1 MDQRIDTVGV
11 WGSNPHAPTNFLSKF
26 ALLNIHCNLA
36 HRLAAQTCEN
46 IPNPETESLVAK
58 ISINGTNI
66 QVADGAVIPSWTSLR
81 FDSVIE
87 ATGSCTGMGWTSANP
102 SSCEP
107 NGYVWERVPNHTAIT
122 VDIATETGPL
132 NFYVGLIYGTGGP
145 SQHVINSA
153 ASDTTGPVYMTAGW
167 KGTYTFHF
175 NANINTTPCNLEPH
189 VMEEQIITIRVGE
202 NDDAT
207 NNGPGSCEQDI
218 ANDAVGEP
226 INVTN
231 GNMYL
236 QQTDYRLPGFGAGL
250 DLTRTYNS
258 KMQRAGLFGYGWSS
272 FLDESIKTY
281 NTKFLRLNLAD
292 GRAVY
297 LARTNTTAPFVPV
310 TSSDF
315 HGQIVQNVDNTYT
328 LTLKDG
334 EVHQF
339 DAAGKLVSLT
349 DRNNN
354 AITLSYT
361 NGVPTTITDA
371 TGRTVTL
378 TYDGSGSIQSLS
390 DSTGTIATYTH
401 WFWGILNGVTYA
413 DGSQFNF
420 ATTFIGNTVLLASVT
435 DALGNVLES
444 HTYDSQGRALTSEVA
459 GNGTEKYTL
468 NYVSATQTDV
478 TDALNRVT
486 KYFYDTSKGRNVV
499 TSVEG
504 NCSCGG
510 SQIQTWVYDNQLN
523 VTSKTDALTHTTT
536 YTYNST
542 GDRLTE
548 TDATGTVTYTY
559 NSLGQ
564 VLTRTDQMGG
574 VTTNTYSAEGNLLTT
589 KDALNHTTTFTYG
602 AQGQLLTVTDP
613 RNNTTTFTY
622 DSNGNLTAARM
633 RSITRRTSPM
643 TLAVE

>member
-1 MDQRIDTVGV
+1 MKNRTD
-11 WGSNPHAPTNFLSKF
+11 SNSFLSQSPFSRLMKACPCSLRSVLKTVMQASLILF
-26 ALLNIHCNLA
+26 AFSA
-36 HRLAAQTCEN
+36 TPAVQAQTCEN
-46 IPNPETESLVAK
+46 IPNPGTESLVAK

-66 QVADGAVIPSWTSLR
+66 AVADGAVIPSWTSLR

-145 SQHVINSA
+145 GQHVINSA

-236 QQTDYRLPGFGAGL
+236 QQTDYRLPGFGSGL

-378 TYDGSGSIQSLS
+378 TYDGSGSIASLERQHGNNRYLHPLVLGDLERGDVCGWLAIQLRHYLHRQHGS
-390 DSTGTIATYTH
+390 PREC
-401 WFWGILNGVTYA
+401 
-413 DGSQFNF
+413 DG
-420 ATTFIGNTVLLASVT
+420 
-435 DALGNVLES
+435 
-444 HTYDSQGRALTSEVA
+444 R
-459 GNGTEKYTL
+459 
-468 NYVSATQTDV
+468 
-478 TDALNRVT
+478 
-486 KYFYDTSKGRNVV
+486 
-499 TSVEG
+499 
-504 NCSCGG
+504 
-510 SQIQTWVYDNQLN
+510 
-523 VTSKTDALTHTTT
+523 
-536 YTYNST
+536 
-542 GDRLTE
+542 
-548 TDATGTVTYTY
+548 
-559 NSLGQ
+559 LGQ
-564 VLTRTDQMGG
+564 RLRVAHL
-574 VTTNTYSAEGNLLTT
+574 
-589 KDALNHTTTFTYG
+589 
-602 AQGQLLTVTDP
+602 
-613 RNNTTTFTY
+613 
-622 DSNGNLTAARM
+622 
-633 RSITRRTSPM
+633 
-643 TLAVE
+643 